1 VQTVTLPSTPQGVE
15 VGNDGRALI
24 SLLGTGVVAGV
35 PQGTLLVFDRTQTAS
50 HQLLNVVVPA
60 LPTTPVPIPVPTLPR
75 PVTTFSGKLLRTPN
89 GQFIV
94 GVLTPTAATT
104 YVFVYEVASGVVL
117 RNRTISGASS
127 VLSMAPDGSR
137 FMAGF
142 SLFDTA
148 TLAVTAQQN
157 NANAPFTFAG
167 AFNTA
172 QNTGGSMFSPD
183 GTTIYSAF
191 NTAATA
197 TPPPPSLSSTLL
209 VNDSNADPAGRFL
222 RDFRR
227 HFRAVARDLERAN
240 SGTGA

>member
-1 VQTVTLPSTPQGVE
+1 MTLPSTPQGVE

-94 GVLTPTAATT
+94 GVLTPTVATT

-148 TLAVTAQQN
+148 TLACDGATEQRQRAVHFRGRFQHRAEHRRQHVL
-157 NANAPFTFAG
+157 AG
-167 AFNTA
+167 RHHHL
-172 QNTGGSMFSPD
+172 QRLQHRGHGH
-183 GTTIYSAF
+183 
-191 NTAATA
+191 AA
-197 TPPPPSLSSTLL
+197 STL
-209 VNDSNADPAGRFL
+209 AFIHAAGERFQ
-222 RDFRR
+222 R
-227 HFRAVARDLERAN
+227 
-240 SGTGA
+240 